1 MILLIILFTPLLSS
15 SNTWLQKQ
23 CIRKYI
29 MIIIISANKFFINGI
44 RSLVNMTMSAQR
56 RYSQTLFLDNISDV
70 NDKSLTIARTI
81 IVDYSHPD
89 IQQLAALLYRKKII
103 HGDIVFV
110 VKSEILADPVENI
123 IINSIST
130 IVLDYIDVTQ
140 RLQKYLQNASDHRC
154 IKVFRKSISSLD
166 SCVNIKLTKQ
176 EDSLLPYI
184 ISGLNNKKIAQATDL
199 SNMMISHYRRNIYQ
213 KLNVRNIAGLYHFLH
228 SWRGDKFAL
237 WLSQQQS

>member
-1 MILLIILFTPLLSS
+1 M
-15 SNTWLQKQ
+15 
-23 CIRKYI
+23 
-29 MIIIISANKFFINGI
+29 
-44 RSLVNMTMSAQR
+44 
-56 RYSQTLFLDNISDV
+56 
-70 NDKSLTIARTI
+70 
-81 IVDYSHPD
+81 
-89 IQQLAALLYRKKII
+89 
-103 HGDIVFV
+103 
-110 VKSEILADPVENI
+110 
-123 IINSIST
+123 
-130 IVLDYIDVTQ
+130 LDYIDVTQ

-228 SWRGDKFAL
+228 SLRGISSLYGYHNNRANGL
-237 WLSQQQS
+237 CSVNEYAWLLASWVTTEGIGYENEITLPGNGTRRLDLTLCRRGGRYAVFFRYNCQLNLQTGKRQ

>member
-1 MILLIILFTPLLSS
+1 MILLIILFTPFLSS

-89 IQQLAALLYRKKII
+89 IQQLAALLYRKK
-103 HGDIVFV
+103 
-110 VKSEILADPVENI
+110 
-123 IINSIST
+123 
-130 IVLDYIDVTQ
+130 
-140 RLQKYLQNASDHRC
+140 
-154 IKVFRKSISSLD
+154 
-166 SCVNIKLTKQ
+166 
-176 EDSLLPYI
+176 
-184 ISGLNNKKIAQATDL
+184 
-199 SNMMISHYRRNIYQ
+199 
-213 KLNVRNIAGLYHFLH
+213 
-228 SWRGDKFAL
+228 
-237 WLSQQQS
+237 

>member
-1 MILLIILFTPLLSS
+1 MILLIILFTPFLSS

-89 IQQLAALLYRKKII
+89 IQQLAALLYRKKKII

-184 ISGLNNKKIAQATDL
+184 ISGLNNKKIAQATDI

-228 SWRGDKFAL
+228 SLEGG
-237 WLSQQQS
+237 

>member
-154 IKVFRKSISSLD
+154 IKVFRKSIRESANKQVISS
-166 SCVNIKLTKQ
+166 Q
-176 EDSLLPYI
+176 ADSLI
-184 ISGLNNKKIAQATDL
+184 KISRIWADFFPANT
-199 SNMMISHYRRNIYQ
+199 SNQPI
-213 KLNVRNIAGLYHFLH
+213 
-228 SWRGDKFAL
+228 
-237 WLSQQQS
+237 